1 MRARMAMRLCEISY
15 EHREILLRDKPQAML
30 DVSPKGTVPVLVTSE
45 GKVVDE
51 SLDVMLW
58 AIEQSNN
65 HGLAQTIEAS
75 MPWIHK
81 NDTYF
86 KKHLDRFK
94 YPNRYE
100 EEGETEEVRKKA
112 YEQSEVFLQEL
123 EDALLSHKG
132 FILSNQL
139 SVADISIF
147 PFVRQFSKVDEKMW
161 VSNAYP
167 EVRKWLSM
175 LLKKIEFEDVM
186 RKYDVWE
193 SENSPLIIRF

>member
-167 EVRKWLSM
+167 EVRK
-175 LLKKIEFEDVM
+175 
-186 RKYDVWE
+186 
-193 SENSPLIIRF
+193 